1 MNKYVI
7 GLIATFMLIIFIG
20 CATTY
25 NRSHH
30 LELLRSYYEY
40 EYEPIEN
47 LPEFTYMDSSDGNLV
62 KLRETFKLEEV
73 AGYGDEMSRIIN
85 LMKWV
90 HNIVRHSGRSM
101 NPSPRNTF
109 NIIKVCQKKNRGVN
123 CRMMATILNEVYLAM
138 GFKSRFIT
146 CMPEKKNFKDCHV
159 INMVYSTT
167 LDKWIYMDPTFES
180 YFTDE
185 NGNHLSIQEVRENF
199 MRDKP
204 VIVNDEINWNGEKLD
219 KEKYISYMSK
229 NLFRFKCSISSKF
242 NCEST
247 KEINYIELIPKGYIS
262 RKGLIT
268 KLKPALLALYGYKI
282 VKYYTSNPE
291 FFWERPIY
299 IPVSN

>member
-7 GLIATFMLIIFIG
+7 GLIATLMLIIFIG

-25 NRSHH
+25 NRSHY

-101 NPSPRNTF
+101 NPSPKNTF
-109 NIIKVCQKKNRGVN
+109 NIIKVCQEKNRGVN
-123 CRMMATILNEVYLAM
+123 CRMMATILNEVYLSM

-167 LDKWIYMDPTFES
+167 LDKWIYMDPTFEA

-199 MRDKP
+199 MREKP
-204 VIVNDEINWNGEKLD
+204 LIVNDEINWNGEKLD
-219 KEKYISYMSK
+219 KEEYISYMSK
-229 NLFRFKCSISSKF
+229 NLFRLECSISSKF

-262 RKGLIT
+262 KERLIT
-268 KLKPALLALYGYKI
+268 KLKLALLSLYGYKI
-282 VKYYTSNPE
+282 VTYYTSNPD
-291 FFWERPIY
+291 FFWERPVY